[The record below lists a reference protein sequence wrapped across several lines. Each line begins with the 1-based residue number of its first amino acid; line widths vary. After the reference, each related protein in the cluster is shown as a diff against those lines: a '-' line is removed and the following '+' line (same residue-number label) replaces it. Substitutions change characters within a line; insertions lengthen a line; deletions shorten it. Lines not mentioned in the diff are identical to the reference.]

1 MKIEINQ
8 NEYKALVELM
18 NDAKVPIPLGYVLG
32 NFMGKIEQALQQDRE
47 KQLKEKFTN
56 VKSKSKTN

>member
-1 MKIEINQ
+1 MKVEINQ
-8 NEYKALVELM
+8 NEYKALIELM

-32 NFMGKIEQALQQDRE
+32 NFMGKIEQALQQDQE